1 MLTIR
6 NENKADHKIVEEIT
20 RNAFYNLYIP
30 GCVEHYLVHIMREH
44 EDFIPE
50 LDFVAELDGQVIGNI
65 MYTRAKLTDEQGMEK
80 NILTF
85 GPL

>member
-20 RNAFYNLYIP
+20 RKAFYNLYVP
-30 GCVEHYLVHIMREH
+30 GCVEHYLIHIMRAH

-50 LDFVAELDGQVIGNI
+50 LDLVADLDGQVIGNI
-65 MYTRAKLTDEQGMEK
+65 MYTRAKLTDERGTEK
-80 NILTF
+80 DILCDKS
-85 GPL
+85 L